1 MSASPCIAVCRLDPR
16 TRLCVG
22 CGRSVDE
29 IAGWPDLDEAARA
42 RILARLRDWHPD
54 PEKVP
59 GVR

>member
-1 MSASPCIAVCRLDPR
+1 
-16 TRLCVG
+16 
-22 CGRSVDE
+22 VDE

-42 RILARLRDWHPD
+42 RILARLRDWRPD